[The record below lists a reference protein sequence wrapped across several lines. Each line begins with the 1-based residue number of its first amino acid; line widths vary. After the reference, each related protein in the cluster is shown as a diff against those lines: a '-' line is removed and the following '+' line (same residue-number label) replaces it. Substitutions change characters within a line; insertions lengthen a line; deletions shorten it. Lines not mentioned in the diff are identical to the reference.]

1 MATLDG
7 GGRVAGRAGAAGLV
21 DHAPY
26 GIPIDTARCE
36 GNDHVIQSSHESPF
50 VPRRRRRAG
59 GHPGGRLPA
68 REGRTMTAQA
78 GGLPG
83 EDTDI
88 LALARN
94 GVLAG
99 QWSLVPGE
107 ASAEVAHRHL
117 WNTITLRGHFRQISG
132 AGTLAARR
140 AV

>member
-1 MATLDG
+1 MANLDG

-21 DHAPY
+21 EHAPY

-36 GNDHVIQSSHESPF
+36 GNDHVIQPSHESPF

-78 GGLPG
+78 GGPPG
-83 EDTDI
+83 EDTDV

-99 QWSLVPGE
+99 PWSLVPPE
-107 ASAEVAHRHL
+107 ASAEVGNRPF
-117 WNTITLRGHFRQISG
+117 WNTIPLPGPLGPLSG
-132 AGTLAARR
+132 G
-140 AV
+140 